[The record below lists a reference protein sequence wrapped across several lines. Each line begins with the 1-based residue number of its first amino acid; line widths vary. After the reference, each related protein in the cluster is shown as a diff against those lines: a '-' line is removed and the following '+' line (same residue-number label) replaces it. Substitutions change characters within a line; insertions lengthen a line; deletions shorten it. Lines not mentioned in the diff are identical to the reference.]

1 MFFGILLLIL
11 ETLGNYLLF
20 CMVWY
25 EKFGMDSKKR
35 TITNQLLT
43 RMLYALILFNIF
55 FMPLYFVGILIPPS
69 EYFKELCDH
78 LDYKLRY
85 LHSIFKIICL
95 SDNNLYFTIIDEYAY
110 YIANCGIHRIITHI
124 LLTLSEMVIFKIL
137 YMYKFSIIV
146 AMDEYFFT
154 NFVTLLNGVINVGL
168 TIIRLSLGEHRRTRL
183 YLHNF
188 AKPNEFYNKQ
198 TWS

>member
-1 MFFGILLLIL
+1 MITFYVFFCS
-11 ETLGNYLLF
+11 N
-20 CMVWY
+20 
-25 EKFGMDSKKR
+25 
-35 TITNQLLT
+35 
-43 RMLYALILFNIF
+43 
-55 FMPLYFVGILIPPS
+55 
-69 EYFKELCDH
+69 
-78 LDYKLRY
+78 
-85 LHSIFKIICL
+85 
-95 SDNNLYFTIIDEYAY
+95 DNNFYFILIIDEYAY
-110 YIANCGIHRIITHI
+110 LIMEIGTHRIIAHI
-124 LLTLSEMVIFKIL
+124 LLTLTEMVIFKIL

-188 AKPNEFYNKQ
+188 AKPNEFYNKL

>member
-1 MFFGILLLIL
+1 MISSL
-11 ETLGNYLLF
+11 
-20 CMVWY
+20 
-25 EKFGMDSKKR
+25 
-35 TITNQLLT
+35 
-43 RMLYALILFNIF
+43 
-55 FMPLYFVGILIPPS
+55 
-69 EYFKELCDH
+69 
-78 LDYKLRY
+78 Y
-85 LHSIFKIICL
+85 LHYIFKLPICL
-95 SDNNLYFTIIDEYAY
+95 FDNNWYVTIIDEYVY
-110 YIANCGIHRIITHI
+110 HITNCGIHRIFTHI

-168 TIIRLSLGEHRRTRL
+168 TIIRFSLGEHRRTRL

-188 AKPNEFYNKQ
+188 AKPNELYNKL